1 MKAFLICV
9 SFLMSASV
17 AFAEEGFHQYE
28 CLGYDKNP
36 LIPGSQW
43 KVHDNNRPQ
52 PTRVVPG
59 AYVEQGV
66 QAAPADSEILFDGTS
81 LKHFLKNQWIL
92 KDGYVVAGK
101 GGLTSRTAYGD
112 CQLHIEWRTPDSS
125 AATMNA
131 RMGNSGIYFMG
142 RYELQVFDSYSCKIY
157 PDGSAAALYGQTPP
171 LVNVSRKPGQWQTFN
186 VYFSAPV
193 FAGDK
198 LVSPA
203 HMTVLH
209 NGVFVQINTEL
220 TGPTNHNKPKLYE
233 PHKPRL
239 PFTLQGSK
247 SPVEFRNIWIRDLA
261 PQK

>member
-1 MKAFLICV
+1 MTRALRRTCLAAIVLPAIVLASSSDCRALDPV
-9 SFLMSASV
+9 STIRSQVAAAVYTQQWGQILWGLVTTQTGTETPSFGEPVFNPDGSV
-17 AFAEEGFHQYE
+17 TQSFVTA
-28 CLGYDKNP
+28 
-36 LIPGSQW
+36 
-43 KVHDNNRPQ
+43 
-52 PTRVVPG
+52 
-59 AYVEQGV
+59 
-66 QAAPADSEILFDGTS
+66 DGTET
-81 LKHFLKNQWIL
+81 
-92 KDGYVVAGK
+92 V
-101 GGLTSRTAYGD
+101 LTS
-112 CQLHIEWRTPDSS
+112 
-125 AATMNA
+125 
-131 RMGNSGIYFMG
+131 
-142 RYELQVFDSYSCKIY
+142 Y

-186 VYFSAPV
+186 VFFSAPV